1 MIRCIACRMS
11 WLDADAHERYLAHT
25 CHPIAAAPSPQVAQ
39 QAASFLA
46 HPSHGERVEAGE
58 IAPATTG
65 EQAAVPGAPTGDGG
79 GAFSGVSSP
88 GAAPLFHWIGE
99 RNAQPLRWGRL

>member
-1 MIRCIACRMS
+1 MIRCIACLHGWRGPDA
-11 WLDADAHERYLAHT
+11 LDLYLAHQ

-46 HPSHGERVEAGE
+46 HPSHGERVEAGD
-58 IAPATTG
+58 IAAS
-65 EQAAVPGAPTGDGG
+65 GAPTGDGG

-88 GAAPLFHWIGE
+88 DAAPLFRWIGE
-99 RNAQPLRWGRL
+99 RNARPLRWGRL

>member
-1 MIRCIACRMS
+1 VIRCIACRMS
-11 WLDADAHERYLAHT
+11 WHQADALDRYLAHT

-58 IAPATTG
+58 T
-65 EQAAVPGAPTGDGG
+65 AVPGAPTGDGG

-99 RNAQPLRWGRL
+99 RNARPLRWALHPMERES

>member
-11 WLDADAHERYLAHT
+11 WLDADALDRYLTHT
-25 CHPIAAAPSPQVAQ
+25 CHPIAAAPSPQVVQ

-58 IAPATTG
+58 N
-65 EQAAVPGAPTGDGG
+65 AVPGAPTGDGG

-99 RNAQPLRWGRL
+99 RHARPLRWGRL

>member
-11 WLDADAHERYLAHT
+11 WHQADAHERYLAHKPVCT
-25 CHPIAAAPSPQVAQ
+25 TIAAAPSPQVVQ

-58 IAPATTG
+58 N
-65 EQAAVPGAPTGDGG
+65 AAPGAPIREDG

-88 GAAPLFHWIGE
+88 GAAPLFRWIGE
-99 RNAQPLRWGRL
+99 RNARPVRWWL

>member
-1 MIRCIACRMS
+1 VIRCIACLHGWRGAEA
-11 WLDADAHERYLAHT
+11 LDLYLAHQ
-25 CHPIAAAPSPQVAQ
+25 CYPIAAAHYPPVAQ

-46 HPSHGERVEAGE
+46 LSPFPAGGERVEAGD
-58 IAPATTG
+58 IAA
-65 EQAAVPGAPTGDGG
+65 PGAPTGDGG

-99 RNAQPLRWGRL
+99 RNARPLRWGRL

>member
-1 MIRCIACRMS
+1 MGVGAMIRCIACLHGWRGPDA
-11 WLDADAHERYLAHT
+11 LDLYLAHE
-25 CHPIAAAPSPQVAQ
+25 CHPIAAAPSPMAQ

-58 IAPATTG
+58 N
-65 EQAAVPGAPTGDGG
+65 AAPGAPIREDG

-88 GAAPLFHWIGE
+88 GAAPLFRWIGE
-99 RNAQPLRWGRL
+99 RNARPVRWWL